1 MMHDEQGA
9 MPVSNYVKYRQ
20 QLCHLANLLLCGN
33 DNQTRAQLQ
42 LNKLQFVLTLLS
54 PSLAPR
60 RTYISP

>member
-1 MMHDEQGA
+1 

-20 QLCHLANLLLCGN
+20 QLCHLSNLLLCGN